1 VTWGTPH
8 RVLAIVRYHAPTD
21 LEAVLEAVRRGGIEL
36 LEVTADTPGALDA
49 VRRYA
54 ARGRPIG
61 LGTVLVPA
69 QVAEASRAGA
79 SFVVSPGVIPEV
91 LAAAR
96 EHGLPA
102 LAGALTPTEIL
113 AAVRLGA
120 EAVKLFPAA
129 LGGPAYIRSI
139 RAPMPEI
146 PLVPTGGIGP
156 DDVAA
161 YLEAGAACVGL
172 GSSLVGSSP
181 PLSGDDLAGIGRRAE
196 AAVRLAA
203 SASAS
208 ASAAS
213 QHASMDDGA

>member
-1 VTWGTPH
+1 MTWGAPH
-8 RVLAIVRYHAPTD
+8 RILAIVRYRAATD
-21 LEAVLEAVRRGGIEL
+21 LDAVLDAARAGGVEL
-36 LEVTADTPGALDA
+36 LEVTADTPGALAA
-49 VRRYA
+49 VDRQA

-61 LGTVLVPA
+61 LGTILLPA
-69 QVAEASRAGA
+69 QVEEASRAGA
-79 SFVVSPGVIPEV
+79 AFVVSPGVIPEV

-96 EHGLPA
+96 EHGLPT

-120 EAVKLFPAA
+120 DAVKLFPAA
-129 LGGPAYIRSI
+129 LGGPAYLRTL
-139 RAPMPEI
+139 RAPLPEI
-146 PLVPTGGIGP
+146 AFVPTGGIGP

-181 PLSGDDLAGIGRRAE
+181 PLSDGDLAAIERRAE

-203 SASAS
+203 P
-208 ASAAS
+208 AAATS
-213 QHASMDDGA
+213 QGVTTDDGA